1 MDRLRS
7 LELFVRI
14 VDRGSFTAAAS
25 DLGIS
30 RPVATAAIREL
41 EERLGARLLQRS
53 TRQLRPTAEGED
65 YHRRCTAILADLED
79 ADRVASGAVTGTLR
93 VDVPGNLARNLL
105 LPALPAFLARHPGLT
120 VHLGEGERLVDLIRD
135 GFDCVVRAGA
145 LDDSEMT
152 ARPLGVM
159 EEVTCASPAYLAR
172 HGTPAAPDALDGHLA
187 VGFVS
192 SRTGA
197 PLPLE
202 FGVAGRAVEVTLPA
216 RVLVNTSDLSAAAA
230 LLGLGLLQA
239 PRYRVA
245 HELETGALVEVL
257 AAFRP
262 APMPVAVLLPSRR
275 QLAPRVRLFIAW
287 LVETLGPALSAA
299 PPVRGAME

>member
-1 MDRLRS
+1 MDRFRS

-30 RPVATAAIREL
+30 RPVATTAIRML

-65 YHRRCTAILADLED
+65 YYRRCVAVLADLED

-93 VDVPGNLARNLL
+93 VDVAGNLARTLL
-105 LPALPAFLARHPGLT
+105 LPALPGFLARHPGLI
-120 VHLGEGERLVDLIRD
+120 VYLGEGERFVDLIRE
-135 GFDCVVRAGA
+135 GFDCVVRAGP
-145 LDDSEMT
+145 LDDSEMA
-152 ARPLGVM
+152 ARRLGVM

-172 HGTPAAPDALDGHLA
+172 HGTPVSPDALDGHVT

-192 SRTGA
+192 SRTRA

-202 FGVAGRAVEVTLPA
+202 FSINGRLVEVTLPA
-216 RVLVNTSDLSAAAA
+216 RMLVNTSDMSAAAA
-230 LLGLGLLQA
+230 LLGLGLVQA
-239 PRYRVA
+239 PRYRFEEDLA
-245 HELETGALVEVL
+245 SGALVEVL
-257 AAFRP
+257 TGFRP
-262 APMPVAVLLPSRR
+262 PPTPVSVLTPSNR

-287 LVETLGPALSAA
+287 LVDTLGPALAD
-299 PPVRGAME
+299 E